1 MALRL
6 ATWNCFRGD
15 PGERLS
21 ELASLRPDVVCLQEV
36 AAPQQLIPNSIYRA
50 QTSVQ
55 GVLLWAR
62 EDLLL
67 TAVAE
72 ERANGNRALAFLGAA
87 MGVGLAG
94 VWAQSEPSYTRDVL
108 GSLEAARMA
117 LGSVPLIFLGDF
129 NASPPL
135 SRGGAEHAK
144 LVATLEEDGL
154 CSAYHRARQEDFG
167 AESHPTFYWQW
178 KEAQPFH
185 LDYCFVPEEWASL
198 ISSVE
203 VGGFAEFSS
212 SDHRP
217 VLVEL
222 DVDVAAI

>member
-129 NASPPL
+129 NASPTL

-154 CSAYHRARQEDFG
+154 CSAYHSTPGGLWCGEPSDLLLAVEGG
-167 AESHPTFYWQW
+167 A
-178 KEAQPFH
+178 A
-185 LDYCFVPEEWASL
+185 VPPGLLLRSRGMGIADQL
-198 ISSVE
+198 C
-203 VGGFAEFSS
+203 
-212 SDHRP
+212 
-217 VLVEL
+217 
-222 DVDVAAI
+222 